1 MYQKINDDDNNLVF
15 TKKKYDNI
23 GCIIFDIDG
32 VLIDVRKSYN
42 EAIKNTVQFVV
53 GSIIKK
59 DNLKEL
65 VTDKIIL
72 KFRQTGGFN
81 NDADTSYAIS
91 LALLSFPELENS
103 NFENFLIDVAEH
115 GDETGIY
122 SIEKYIKKLL
132 ANKTSNNS
140 IKINKILDY
149 LNYPGKVGESI
160 ISTVFDEFFYG
171 QELFSKKHRIKPE
184 YYFGKPLIENDRIV
198 ITDNTIRKIKE
209 RFNGKIAMVSGRS
222 KIAAAYALDKKF
234 YLLDEKDNSVFLED
248 EDRKYAKP
256 NPYGLKK
263 VINKINIEND
273 DDDILY
279 CGDSIEDLIM
289 CRRAEEELNQKNPS
303 RTRRVNII
311 FCGIYG
317 CSNNPNELINNFID
331 KKADIIIKSVNNLPY
346 ILNKVL
352 I

>member
-53 GSIIKK
+53 GSIIKQ

-198 ITDNTIRKIKE
+198 ITDNTIRKIRE

-234 YLLDEKDNSVFLED
+234 YLLNEKDNSVFLED